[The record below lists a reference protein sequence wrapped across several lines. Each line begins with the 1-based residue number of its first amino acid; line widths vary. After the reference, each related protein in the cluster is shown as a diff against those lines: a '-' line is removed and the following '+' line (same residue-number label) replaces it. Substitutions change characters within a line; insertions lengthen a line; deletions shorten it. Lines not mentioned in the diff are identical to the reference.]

1 MSLTPLGLTDAD
13 RAALQ
18 AELAALEQA
27 RLGLLTGRSRVSVQY
42 DNRKVEYSPANL
54 TALLQ
59 RIAEVKAL
67 LGITSRRSIG
77 VSFGRR

>member
-67 LGITSRRSIG
+67 LGITSRRPIG

>member
-67 LGITSRRSIG
+67 LGITSRRS
-77 VSFGRR
+77 SRRSA